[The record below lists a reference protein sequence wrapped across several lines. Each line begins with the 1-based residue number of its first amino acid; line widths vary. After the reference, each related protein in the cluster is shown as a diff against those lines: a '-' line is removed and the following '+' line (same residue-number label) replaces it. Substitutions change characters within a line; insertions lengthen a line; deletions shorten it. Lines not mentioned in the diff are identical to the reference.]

1 MPQAAVVLC
10 LRLAA
15 HTHGADVA
23 PYASDGEWGR
33 GDGGDETEEAQ
44 QHKTNRTVPCNRQC
58 VGTQPRDTTSSG
70 TSQRVNG
77 FVSRASYREG

>member
-15 HTHGADVA
+15 HTQGADVA

-33 GDGGDETEEAQ
+33 GDGGDETDETQHRTSSNRGAQ
-44 QHKTNRTVPCNRQC
+44 FCNRQFAC
-58 VGTQPRDTTSSG
+58 N
-70 TSQRVNG
+70 QRGGQING
-77 FVSRASYREG
+77 L